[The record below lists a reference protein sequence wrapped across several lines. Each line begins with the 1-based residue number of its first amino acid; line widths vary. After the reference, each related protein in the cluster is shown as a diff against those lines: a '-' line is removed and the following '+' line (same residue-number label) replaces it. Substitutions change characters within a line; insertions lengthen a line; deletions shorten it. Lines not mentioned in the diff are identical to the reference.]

1 MIHMV
6 LLLGSI
12 TGAVLAAPDAQPG
25 TSGTLTVQGMT
36 TPIRYAYT
44 DVSPTDVILLL
55 TDNPVPPKRVP
66 FGAYDMAQKK
76 EIHGL
81 SVTIDKATRK
91 ITDGVLLHETFD
103 GVLGGQTGATL
114 ELTRFDSEWLE
125 GHVWLPEPLDFNGK
139 SYSYDARFRVA
150 LAGKPAPAPA
160 PEPKIQGDDSPPVRA
175 YASYYRAFLRGDL
188 PEVRKRLSK
197 RQLPDLE
204 RLGEKLLAVAAAVR
218 PEQIAIRDVKTAS
231 NRSTFTAE
239 GQKGKS
245 SGRGSIVMI
254 LEDGAWKVDSDR
266 WSFSE
271 K

>member
-1 MIHMV
+1 MFIA

-12 TGAVLAAPDAQPG
+12 AGAVLAAPDAQPG
-25 TSGTLTVQGMT
+25 TSGTLTVAGMA

-55 TDNPVPPKRVP
+55 TDNPVPPQRVP

-76 EIHGL
+76 QIHGL
-81 SVTIDKATRK
+81 SVTIDKTTRK
-91 ITDGVLLHETFD
+91 ITDGALFHEAFD
-103 GVLGGQTGATL
+103 GQLGGQTGATL

-125 GHVWLPEPLDFNGK
+125 GHLWLPKPLEFGGK
-139 SYSYDARFRVA
+139 SYSYDARFKVA
-150 LAGKPAPAPA
+150 LAGKPAPAAA
-160 PEPKIQGDDSPPVRA
+160 PEPRIQGDDSLPVRA
-175 YASYYRAFLRGDL
+175 YAAYYRAVFRGDL
-188 PEVRKRLSK
+188 PEVRKCVSK
-197 RQLPDLE
+197 RQLPDLD
-204 RLGEKLLAVAAAVR
+204 RLGEKVLAVSTVVM
-218 PEQIAIRDVKTAS
+218 PEQIVIRDVKTAS

-245 SGRGSIVMI
+245 SSRGSIVMI

-266 WSFSE
+266 WTLSE